1 MKIFF
6 RFILLTLI
14 SNPLNAQKIS
24 SEKLVENILTKNN
37 ILLQN
42 NYTVNADDFVSI
54 YDFLYKY
61 KDFYEMPQI
70 IVFDS
75 IGQFIKHKE
84 HKICHAGDE
93 FFLSKLSLDTTYCV
107 SNITT
112 LDSVLEKLRTF
123 NGDKIPEISKSNF
136 YVFCFWKVN
145 SASIFYKRIRKLEK
159 LASNYK
165 NVKVTFIKINLD
177 YQENWG
183 FDKIKEIKASF

>member
-24 SEKLVENILTKNN
+24 SKKVVENIFIKHN
-37 ILLQN
+37 IGLQN
-42 NYTVNADDFVSI
+42 NYAVNADDFFSI

-61 KDFYEMPQI
+61 KGGYEMPQI

-84 HKICHAGDE
+84 HDVCHAGDE
-93 FFLSKLSLDTTYCV
+93 FFLSKLTLDSAYSV

-112 LDSVLEKLRTF
+112 LDSVLKKLRTF
-123 NGDKIPEISKSNF
+123 NGDKIPEISTSNF

-145 SASIFYKRIRKLEK
+145 SAPIFYKRIRKLEK
-159 LASNYK
+159 LVSDYK
-165 NVKVTFIKINLD
+165 NFKVTFIKINLD

-183 FDKIKEIKASF
+183 AGKIKEMKASF